1 MSKSYRKDP
10 DFQDNSKKKDRRQLR
25 QTAAR
30 NKRSELDR
38 AADRPQPVDYNEVY
52 SFDF

>member
-1 MSKSYRKDP
+1 MSKSYRRHP
-10 DFQDNSKKKDRRQLR
+10 DLQDNSRKKDRRQLR
-25 QTAAR
+25 EATAR

-38 AADRPQPVDYNEVY
+38 AADRTQPVDYNEVY